1 MEKSCTK
8 KEFENFVKSTDNI
21 RRDLEDGRKG
31 RCHGFP
37 APRHSIF
44 LSVKR
49 YQANCICPLHRG
61 AEPDQTVF
69 GPGYYSSLD
78 IVGSRH
84 HSLVSIWQSATIEY
98 FLNRESTHAITSDA
112 HKREKESVFRAI
124 YTIVIYLVNLI
135 HVDHHLFYIERGF
148 GSLTDVISSRVMT
161 RLEL

>member
-112 HKREKESVFRAI
+112 HKREKESVF
-124 YTIVIYLVNLI
+124 
-135 HVDHHLFYIERGF
+135 
-148 GSLTDVISSRVMT
+148 
-161 RLEL
+161 LELSTQSSFLFGQFNSRRSSFILHRTWFTYGCRVKQSNDAS